1 MDADTFVDRTQRL
14 LDARTRED
22 AADAV
27 HATLRTLGEQ
37 LSPEEADDLAAQLPD
52 GIHDHLRSDANGNP
66 KDTDI
71 EAFYAQVARR
81 QSPQAQTDY
90 AREQVRAVFTVLS
103 EAVNAEELRAAT
115 AQLSKDYRE
124 LLAPG
129 SNR

>member
-14 LDARTRED
+14 LDTDTRED

-37 LSPEEADDLAAQLPD
+37 LSPEEVDDLAAQLPD
-52 GIHDHLRSDANGNP
+52 GIHDHLRHDAGGDP
-66 KDTDI
+66 EGLDI
-71 EAFYAQVARR
+71 ESFYHKVGRR

-90 AREQVRAVFTVLS
+90 AREQVRAVFTVLG
-103 EAVNAEELRAAT
+103 EAISADELRAAT

-129 SNR
+129 A